1 MRAPTLLLWCR
12 DDRVIDVS
20 AMRVFAAGIRDHREV
35 LLDHCG
41 HMPMMQE
48 PKATAAALDAFARAP
63 QRPPRAQTVAA
74 R

>member
-1 MRAPTLLLWCR
+1 
-12 DDRVIDVS
+12 
-20 AMRVFAAGIRDHREV
+20 MRVFAAGIRDHREV

-48 PKATAAALDAFARAP
+48 PKATAAALDAFARGSP
-63 QRPPRAQTVAA
+63 RPARAQTVAA